1 MSIIPKTM
9 SAVLTT
15 GHGGY
20 EVLEYRNDIEV
31 PIPNS
36 DQVLIKVLGAGINNT
51 DINTRTAWYSKSV
64 KGETNANHSQ
74 GEDGDGS
81 WSGEP
86 FEFPIIQG
94 ADCYGEIVAVGDNV
108 DAGRIGE
115 RVLVRTMQQYAVDY
129 RPYEC
134 WTMGSECD
142 GAFAQY
148 MVAFSDESFKIESN
162 WSNAELASIPCAYS
176 TAENLLE
183 RSGVK
188 QGEIVSVGG
197 DVDAG
202 RIGERVLVRTMQQ
215 YAVDYRPY
223 ECWTMGS
230 ECDGAFAQ
238 YMVAFSDESFK
249 IESNWS
255 NAELASIPCA
265 YSTAENLLER
275 SDVKEG
281 EVVLIT
287 GASGGVGSAAIM
299 LAKRRGAK
307 VVAVASEAK
316 ADMVR
321 EIGADEVIHREDKLI
336 DSIDNESIDVVIDL
350 VAGESWGELLEVL
363 KKGGRYAA
371 SGAIAGPIVELDV
384 RTLYLKDLVLI
395 GCTFQDRQVFQNLI
409 GYIERNEIKPLVSK
423 TYPLRG
429 IVNAQ
434 KDFVSKKY
442 VGKLVLLP

>member
-20 EVLEYRNDIEV
+20 EMLEFRKDIKV
-31 PIPNS
+31 PSPDS

-64 KGETNANHSQ
+64 KGETNASNSH
-74 GEDGDGS
+74 GEGDDGS

-86 FEFPIIQG
+86 LEFPIIQG
-94 ADCYGEIVAVGDNV
+94 ADCYGEIVAVGDN
-108 DAGRIGE
+108 
-115 RVLVRTMQQYAVDY
+115 
-129 RPYEC
+129 
-134 WTMGSECD
+134 
-142 GAFAQY
+142 
-148 MVAFSDESFKIESN
+148 
-162 WSNAELASIPCAYS
+162 
-176 TAENLLE
+176 
-183 RSGVK
+183 
-188 QGEIVSVGG
+188 
-197 DVDAG
+197 VDAG

-299 LAKRRGAK
+299 LAKRRGAR

-316 ADMVR
+316 ARMVQ

-409 GYIERNEIKPLVSK
+409 GYIERNEINPLVSK
-423 TYPLRG
+423 TYPLKD
-429 IVNAQ
+429 IITAQ

>member
-1 MSIIPKTM
+1 MSNIPIKM

-20 EVLEYRNDIEV
+20 EVLKFSDDVEV
-31 PIPNS
+31 PNPRS

-64 KGETNANHSQ
+64 SGETNAEDSQ
-74 GEDGDGS
+74 GDNDDGS
-81 WSGEP
+81 WSGDP
-86 FEFPIIQG
+86 LEFPIIQG
-94 ADCYGEIVAVGDNV
+94 ADCYGEIVAVGADI
-108 DAGRIGE
+108 DSSRIGE
-115 RVLVRTMQQYAVDY
+115 RVLVRTMQQYAMDY

-142 GAFAQY
+142 GAFA
-148 MVAFSDESFKIESN
+148 E
-162 WSNAELASIPCAYS
+162 
-176 TAENLLE
+176 
-183 RSGVK
+183 
-188 QGEIVSVGG
+188 
-197 DVDAG
+197 
-202 RIGERVLVRTMQQ
+202 
-215 YAVDYRPY
+215 
-223 ECWTMGS
+223 
-230 ECDGAFAQ
+230 

-275 SDVKEG
+275 SDVKED

-287 GASGGVGSAAIM
+287 GASGGVGSAAIQ

-307 VVAVASEAK
+307 VIAISSKAKSGAVVK
-316 ADMVR
+316 
-321 EIGADEVIHREDKLI
+321 IGADEIIYREDKLT
-336 DSIDNESIDVVIDL
+336 DSLENEGVDVVIDL
-350 VAGESWGELLEVL
+350 VAGKNWGSLLDVL
-363 KKGGRYAA
+363 KKGGRYAVA
-371 SGAIAGPIVELDV
+371 GAIAGPIVELDV

-395 GCTFQDRQVFQNLI
+395 GCTFQNRDVFQNLI
-409 GYIERNEIKPLVSK
+409 GYIERNEIKPFVSK
-423 TYPLRG
+423 TYPLKD
-429 IVNAQ
+429 IIIAQ

>member
-1 MSIIPKTM
+1 M
-9 SAVLTT
+9 
-15 GHGGY
+15 
-20 EVLEYRNDIEV
+20 LEFRKDIKV
-31 PIPNS
+31 PSPDS

-74 GEDGDGS
+74 GDDDDGS

-86 FEFPIIQG
+86 LEFPIIQG
-94 ADCYGEIVAVGDNV
+94 ADCY
-108 DAGRIGE
+108 
-115 RVLVRTMQQYAVDY
+115 
-129 RPYEC
+129 
-134 WTMGSECD
+134 
-142 GAFAQY
+142 
-148 MVAFSDESFKIESN
+148 
-162 WSNAELASIPCAYS
+162 
-176 TAENLLE
+176 
-183 RSGVK
+183 
-188 QGEIVSVGG
+188 GEIVSVGG

-223 ECWTMGS
+223 ECWTLGS
-230 ECDGAFAQ
+230 ECDGAFAE
-238 YMVAFSDESFK
+238 YMLAFSDESFK

-299 LAKRRGAK
+299 LAKRRGAR

-316 ADMVR
+316 ARMVQ

-384 RTLYLKDLVLI
+384 RTLYLQDLVLM
-395 GCTFQDRQVFQNLI
+395 GCTFQDRHVFQNLS

-429 IVNAQ
+429 IINAQ

>member
-1 MSIIPKTM
+1 MSTIPKKM

-20 EVLEYRNDIEV
+20 EVLKFSDDVEV
-31 PIPNS
+31 PNPSS

-64 KGETNANHSQ
+64 SGGTTSEDSQ
-74 GEDGDGS
+74 GDNDDGS

-86 FEFPIIQG
+86 LEFPIIQG
-94 ADCYGEIVAVGDNV
+94 ADCYGEIVAVGADI
-108 DAGRIGE
+108 DSSRIGE

-142 GAFAQY
+142 GAFAEY
-148 MVAFSDESFKIESN
+148 MLAFSDESFKIESN

-188 QGEIVSVGG
+188 E
-197 DVDAG
+197 D
-202 RIGERVLVRTMQQ
+202 
-215 YAVDYRPY
+215 
-223 ECWTMGS
+223 
-230 ECDGAFAQ
+230 
-238 YMVAFSDESFK
+238 
-249 IESNWS
+249 
-255 NAELASIPCA
+255 
-265 YSTAENLLER
+265 
-275 SDVKEG
+275 

-287 GASGGVGSAAIM
+287 GASGGVGSAAIQ
-299 LAKRRGAK
+299 LAKRRGAR
-307 VVAVASEAK
+307 VVAVTSKAK
-316 ADMVR
+316 AEMII
-321 EIGADEVIHREDKLI
+321 EIGADEVINREDKLI
-336 DSIDNESIDVVIDL
+336 DSIENQSIDVVIDL
-350 VAGESWGELLEVL
+350 VAGEDWGDLLDVL
-363 KKGGRYAA
+363 KKGGRYAVA
-371 SGAIAGPIVELDV
+371 GAIAGPIVELDV

-423 TYPLRG
+423 TYPLKD
-429 IVNAQ
+429 IINAQ
-434 KDFVSKKY
+434 KDFESKKY

>member
-20 EVLEYRNDIEV
+20 EMLEFRKDIKV
-31 PIPNS
+31 PSPDS

-64 KGETNANHSQ
+64 KAETNANHSQ
-74 GEDGDGS
+74 GEDDDGS
-81 WSGEP
+81 WSGESL
-86 FEFPIIQG
+86 EFPIIQG
-94 ADCYGEIVAVGDNV
+94 ADCY
-108 DAGRIGE
+108 
-115 RVLVRTMQQYAVDY
+115 
-129 RPYEC
+129 
-134 WTMGSECD
+134 
-142 GAFAQY
+142 
-148 MVAFSDESFKIESN
+148 
-162 WSNAELASIPCAYS
+162 
-176 TAENLLE
+176 
-183 RSGVK
+183 
-188 QGEIVSVGG
+188 GEIVSVGG

-299 LAKRRGAK
+299 LAKRRGAR

-316 ADMVR
+316 ARMVQ

-395 GCTFQDRQVFQNLI
+395 GCTFQDRHVFQNLI

-423 TYPLRG
+423 TYPLRD

>member
-1 MSIIPKTM
+1 MSTIPTKM

-15 GHGGY
+15 GHGGF
-20 EVLEYRNDIEV
+20 EVLKFSDDVKV
-31 PIPNS
+31 PQPSS

-64 KGETNANHSQ
+64 SGETSAENSQ
-74 GEDGDGS
+74 GKDDDGS

-86 FEFPIIQG
+86 LEFPIIQG
-94 ADCYGEIVAVGDNV
+94 ADCCGEIVAVGNDIDV
-108 DAGRIGE
+108 GRIGE
-115 RVLVRTMQQYAVDY
+115 RVLVRTMQQYALDY

-142 GAFAQY
+142 GAFA
-148 MVAFSDESFKIESN
+148 E
-162 WSNAELASIPCAYS
+162 
-176 TAENLLE
+176 
-183 RSGVK
+183 
-188 QGEIVSVGG
+188 
-197 DVDAG
+197 
-202 RIGERVLVRTMQQ
+202 
-215 YAVDYRPY
+215 
-223 ECWTMGS
+223 
-230 ECDGAFAQ
+230 

-287 GASGGVGSAAIM
+287 GASGGVGSAAIQ
-299 LAKRRGAK
+299 LAKRRGAR
-307 VVAVASEAK
+307 VVAIASEAK
-316 ADMVR
+316 LGAVSD
-321 EIGADEVIHREDKLI
+321 IGADEVIHREDKLI
-336 DSIDNESIDVVIDL
+336 DSIENETIDVVIDL
-350 VAGESWGELLEVL
+350 VAGRNWGYLLDVL

-371 SGAIAGPIVELDV
+371 AGAIAGPIVELDV

-395 GCTFQDRQVFQNLI
+395 GCTFQDREVFQNLI

-423 TYPLRG
+423 TYPLKN
-429 IVNAQ
+429 IIDAQ
-434 KDFVSKKY
+434 KDFVTKKY

>member
-20 EVLEYRNDIEV
+20 EMLEFRKDIKV
-31 PIPNS
+31 PSPDS

-86 FEFPIIQG
+86 LEFPIIQG
-94 ADCYGEIVAVGDNV
+94 ADCYGEIVAVGDN
-108 DAGRIGE
+108 
-115 RVLVRTMQQYAVDY
+115 
-129 RPYEC
+129 
-134 WTMGSECD
+134 
-142 GAFAQY
+142 
-148 MVAFSDESFKIESN
+148 
-162 WSNAELASIPCAYS
+162 
-176 TAENLLE
+176 
-183 RSGVK
+183 
-188 QGEIVSVGG
+188 
-197 DVDAG
+197 VDAG

-299 LAKRRGAK
+299 LAKRRGAR

-316 ADMVR
+316 ARMVQ
-321 EIGADEVIHREDKLI
+321 EIGTDEVIHREDKLI

>member
-1 MSIIPKTM
+1 M

-15 GHGGY
+15 GHGGF
-20 EVLEYRNDIEV
+20 EVLKFSDDVEV
-31 PIPNS
+31 PNPSS

-64 KGETNANHSQ
+64 SGGTTSEDSQ
-74 GEDGDGS
+74 GDNDDGS

-86 FEFPIIQG
+86 LEFPIIQG
-94 ADCYGEIVAVGDNV
+94 ADCYGEIVAVGADI
-108 DAGRIGE
+108 DSSRIGE

-142 GAFAQY
+142 GAFAEY
-148 MVAFSDESFKIESN
+148 MLAFSDESFKIESN

-188 QGEIVSVGG
+188 E
-197 DVDAG
+197 D
-202 RIGERVLVRTMQQ
+202 
-215 YAVDYRPY
+215 
-223 ECWTMGS
+223 
-230 ECDGAFAQ
+230 
-238 YMVAFSDESFK
+238 
-249 IESNWS
+249 
-255 NAELASIPCA
+255 
-265 YSTAENLLER
+265 
-275 SDVKEG
+275 

-287 GASGGVGSAAIM
+287 GASGGVGSAAIQ
-299 LAKRRGAK
+299 LAKRRGAR
-307 VVAVASEAK
+307 VVAVTSKAK
-316 ADMVR
+316 AEMII
-321 EIGADEVIHREDKLI
+321 EIGADEVINREDKLI
-336 DSIDNESIDVVIDL
+336 DSIENQSIDVVIDL
-350 VAGESWGELLEVL
+350 VAGEDWGDLLDVL
-363 KKGGRYAA
+363 KKGGRYAVA
-371 SGAIAGPIVELDV
+371 GAIAGPIVELDV

-423 TYPLRG
+423 TYPLKN
-429 IVNAQ
+429 IINAQ
-434 KDFVSKKY
+434 KDFVSKMY

>member
-1 MSIIPKTM
+1 MSIIPKKM

-20 EVLEYRNDIEV
+20 EMLEFRKDIKV
-31 PIPNS
+31 PSPDS

-86 FEFPIIQG
+86 LEFPIIQG
-94 ADCYGEIVAVGDNV
+94 ADCYGEIVAVGDN
-108 DAGRIGE
+108 
-115 RVLVRTMQQYAVDY
+115 
-129 RPYEC
+129 
-134 WTMGSECD
+134 
-142 GAFAQY
+142 
-148 MVAFSDESFKIESN
+148 
-162 WSNAELASIPCAYS
+162 
-176 TAENLLE
+176 
-183 RSGVK
+183 
-188 QGEIVSVGG
+188 
-197 DVDAG
+197 VDAG

-299 LAKRRGAK
+299 LAKRRGAR

-316 ADMVR
+316 ARMVQ
-321 EIGADEVIHREDKLI
+321 EIGTDEVIHREDKLI

-429 IVNAQ
+429 IINAQ

>member
-20 EVLEYRNDIEV
+20 EMLEFRKDIEV
-31 PIPNS
+31 PSPNS

-86 FEFPIIQG
+86 LEFPIIQG

-188 QGEIVSVGG
+188 
-197 DVDAG
+197 
-202 RIGERVLVRTMQQ
+202 
-215 YAVDYRPY
+215 
-223 ECWTMGS
+223 
-230 ECDGAFAQ
+230 
-238 YMVAFSDESFK
+238 
-249 IESNWS
+249 
-255 NAELASIPCA
+255 
-265 YSTAENLLER
+265 
-275 SDVKEG
+275 EG

-287 GASGGVGSAAIM
+287 GASGGVGSAAIQ
-299 LAKRRGAK
+299 LAKRRGAR
-307 VVAVASEAK
+307 VVA
-316 ADMVR
+316 
-321 EIGADEVIHREDKLI
+321 
-336 DSIDNESIDVVIDL
+336 
-350 VAGESWGELLEVL
+350 
-363 KKGGRYAA
+363 
-371 SGAIAGPIVELDV
+371 
-384 RTLYLKDLVLI
+384 
-395 GCTFQDRQVFQNLI
+395 FQVKQSQI
-409 GYIERNEIKPLVSK
+409 
-423 TYPLRG
+423 
-429 IVNAQ
+429 
-434 KDFVSKKY
+434 
-442 VGKLVLLP
+442 

>member
-1 MSIIPKTM
+1 M

-15 GHGGY
+15 GHGGF
-20 EVLEYRNDIEV
+20 EVLKFSDDVKV
-31 PIPNS
+31 PQPSS

-64 KGETNANHSQ
+64 SDETSAENSQ
-74 GEDGDGS
+74 GKDDDGS

-86 FEFPIIQG
+86 LEFPIIQG
-94 ADCYGEIVAVGDNV
+94 ADCCGEIVAVGDDIDV
-108 DAGRIGE
+108 GRIGE

-142 GAFAQY
+142 GAFA
-148 MVAFSDESFKIESN
+148 E
-162 WSNAELASIPCAYS
+162 
-176 TAENLLE
+176 
-183 RSGVK
+183 
-188 QGEIVSVGG
+188 
-197 DVDAG
+197 
-202 RIGERVLVRTMQQ
+202 
-215 YAVDYRPY
+215 
-223 ECWTMGS
+223 
-230 ECDGAFAQ
+230 

-281 EVVLIT
+281 ELVLIT
-287 GASGGVGSAAIM
+287 GASGGVGSAAIQ
-299 LAKRRGAK
+299 LAKRRGAR
-307 VVAVASEAK
+307 VVAIASEAK
-316 ADMVR
+316 LGAVSD
-321 EIGADEVIHREDKLI
+321 IGADEVIHREDKLI
-336 DSIDNESIDVVIDL
+336 DSIENETIDVVIDL
-350 VAGESWGELLEVL
+350 VAGRNWGYLLDVL

-371 SGAIAGPIVELDV
+371 AGAIAGPIVELDV

-395 GCTFQDRQVFQNLI
+395 GCTFQDREVFQNLI

-423 TYPLRG
+423 TYPLKN
-429 IVNAQ
+429 IIDAQ
-434 KDFVSKKY
+434 KDFVTKKY

>member
-20 EVLEYRNDIEV
+20 EMLEFRKDIKV
-31 PIPNS
+31 PSPDS

-86 FEFPIIQG
+86 LEFPIIQG
-94 ADCYGEIVAVGDNV
+94 ADCYGEIVAVGDN
-108 DAGRIGE
+108 
-115 RVLVRTMQQYAVDY
+115 
-129 RPYEC
+129 
-134 WTMGSECD
+134 
-142 GAFAQY
+142 
-148 MVAFSDESFKIESN
+148 
-162 WSNAELASIPCAYS
+162 
-176 TAENLLE
+176 
-183 RSGVK
+183 
-188 QGEIVSVGG
+188 
-197 DVDAG
+197 VDAG

-299 LAKRRGAK
+299 LAKRRGAR

-316 ADMVR
+316 ARMVQ
-321 EIGADEVIHREDKLI
+321 EIGTDEVIHREDKLI

-423 TYPLRG
+423 TYPLRD

>member
-1 MSIIPKTM
+1 MSNIPAKM

-20 EVLEYRNDIEV
+20 EVLKFSDDVEV
-31 PIPNS
+31 PNPSS

-64 KGETNANHSQ
+64 SGETNAEDSQ
-74 GEDGDGS
+74 GDNDDGS

-86 FEFPIIQG
+86 LEFPIIQG
-94 ADCYGEIVAVGDNV
+94 ADCYGEIVAVGDDIDV
-108 DAGRIGE
+108 GRIGE
-115 RVLVRTMQQYAVDY
+115 RVLVRTMQQYALDY

-142 GAFAQY
+142 GAFAEY

-183 RSGVK
+183 RSV
-188 QGEIVSVGG
+188 
-197 DVDAG
+197 
-202 RIGERVLVRTMQQ
+202 
-215 YAVDYRPY
+215 
-223 ECWTMGS
+223 
-230 ECDGAFAQ
+230 
-238 YMVAFSDESFK
+238 
-249 IESNWS
+249 
-255 NAELASIPCA
+255 
-265 YSTAENLLER
+265 
-275 SDVKEG
+275 VKEG

-287 GASGGVGSAAIM
+287 GASGGVGSAAIQ
-299 LAKRRGAK
+299 LAKRRGAR
-307 VVAVASEAK
+307 VLAIASEAK
-316 ADMVR
+316 SGAVKD
-321 EIGADEVIHREDKLI
+321 IGAEEVIDREDKLT
-336 DSIDNESIDVVIDL
+336 DSIENETIDVVIDL
-350 VAGESWGELLEVL
+350 VAGKKWGCLLDVL
-363 KKGGRYAA
+363 RRGGRYATA
-371 SGAIAGPIVELDV
+371 GAIAGPIVELDV

-395 GCTFQDRQVFQNLI
+395 GCTFQDREVFQNLI

-423 TYPLRG
+423 TYPLKN
-429 IVNAQ
+429 IINAQ

>member
-1 MSIIPKTM
+1 MIIIPKKM

-20 EVLEYRNDIEV
+20 EMLEFRKDIKV
-31 PIPNS
+31 PSPDS

-64 KGETNANHSQ
+64 KAETNANHSQ
-74 GEDGDGS
+74 GDDDDGS

-86 FEFPIIQG
+86 LEFPIIQG
-94 ADCYGEIVAVGDNV
+94 ADCY
-108 DAGRIGE
+108 
-115 RVLVRTMQQYAVDY
+115 
-129 RPYEC
+129 
-134 WTMGSECD
+134 
-142 GAFAQY
+142 
-148 MVAFSDESFKIESN
+148 
-162 WSNAELASIPCAYS
+162 
-176 TAENLLE
+176 
-183 RSGVK
+183 
-188 QGEIVSVGG
+188 GEIVSVGG

-223 ECWTMGS
+223 ECWTLGS
-230 ECDGAFAQ
+230 ECDGAFAE
-238 YMVAFSDESFK
+238 YMLAFSDESFK

-316 ADMVR
+316 ARMVQ

-423 TYPLRG
+423 TYPLKD
-429 IVNAQ
+429 IINAQ

>member
-20 EVLEYRNDIEV
+20 EMLEFRKDIKV
-31 PIPNS
+31 PSPDS

-86 FEFPIIQG
+86 LEFPIIQG
-94 ADCYGEIVAVGDNV
+94 ADCYGEIVAVGDN
-108 DAGRIGE
+108 
-115 RVLVRTMQQYAVDY
+115 
-129 RPYEC
+129 
-134 WTMGSECD
+134 
-142 GAFAQY
+142 
-148 MVAFSDESFKIESN
+148 
-162 WSNAELASIPCAYS
+162 
-176 TAENLLE
+176 
-183 RSGVK
+183 
-188 QGEIVSVGG
+188 
-197 DVDAG
+197 VDAG

-299 LAKRRGAK
+299 LAKRRGAR

-316 ADMVR
+316 ARMVQ
-321 EIGADEVIHREDKLI
+321 EIGTDEVIHREDKLI

-409 GYIERNEIKPLVSK
+409 GYIERNEIKPLVSE
-423 TYPLRG
+423 TYPLKD
-429 IVNAQ
+429 IINAQ

>member
-20 EVLEYRNDIEV
+20 EMLEFRKDIKV
-31 PIPNS
+31 PSPDS

-64 KGETNANHSQ
+64 KGETNASNSQ

-86 FEFPIIQG
+86 LEFPIIQG
-94 ADCYGEIVAVGDNV
+94 ADCYGEIVAVGD
-108 DAGRIGE
+108 
-115 RVLVRTMQQYAVDY
+115 
-129 RPYEC
+129 
-134 WTMGSECD
+134 
-142 GAFAQY
+142 
-148 MVAFSDESFKIESN
+148 
-162 WSNAELASIPCAYS
+162 
-176 TAENLLE
+176 
-183 RSGVK
+183 
-188 QGEIVSVGG
+188 

-299 LAKRRGAK
+299 LAKRRGAR

-316 ADMVR
+316 ARMVQ

-423 TYPLRG
+423 TYPLRD